1 LKPKPKPPPNLLD
14 SPFDIPLPVTTS
26 NLPAPPIPRNPE
38 KDALLSTLSTTLTQ
52 NLHAAIAQN
61 TSALPH
67 LQSQHLAL
75 TSAQQSLSSELDAL
89 TNLSTTLSSNIS
101 ILQSAL
107 HSSNAAIAAAQSR
120 AAKGDI
126 PNVDE
131 MLTAPTV
138 VGKQLYDVVCEERGI
153 EAGIWALQEGFAR
166 GRISL
171 EVWARKTREL
181 SREGFRRRWLAGKIG
196 RGMGLE
202 A

>member
-1 LKPKPKPPPNLLD
+1 M
-14 SPFDIPLPVTTS
+14 
-26 NLPAPPIPRNPE
+26 
-38 KDALLSTLSTTLTQ
+38 STLSTTLTK
-52 NLHAAIAQN
+52 NLHAAISQN
-61 TSALPH
+61 SSAMPH
-67 LQSQHLAL
+67 LQSQHSAL
-75 TSAQQSLSSELDAL
+75 ETAQHTLSSELDAL
-89 TNLSTTLSSNIS
+89 TKLSSTLSSNIS

-138 VGKQLYDVVCEERGI
+138 VGKQLYDVMCEERGI
-153 EAGIWALQEGFAR
+153 EAGIWALQEGFVR
-166 GRISL
+166 GRVSL

-181 SREGFRRRWLAGKIG
+181 SREGFRRRWLADKIG
-196 RGMGLE
+196 SGMGLE